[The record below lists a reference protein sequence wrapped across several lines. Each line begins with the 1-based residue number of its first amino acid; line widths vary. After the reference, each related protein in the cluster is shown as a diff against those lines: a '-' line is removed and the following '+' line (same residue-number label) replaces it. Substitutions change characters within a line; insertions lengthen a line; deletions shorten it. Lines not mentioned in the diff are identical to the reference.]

1 MVYLNKI
8 CEVVNINYSDE
19 VKIFIFFNVVEYKF
33 YNLLVF
39 FIVKWKYFYFFIFK
53 YEINFINLLFLNI
66 FFR

>member
-1 MVYLNKI
+1 MVYLSKI

-19 VKIFIFFNVVEYKF
+19 VKFFIFFNVGEYKF

-39 FIVKWKYFYFFIFK
+39 FIVKWKYFYFFIFE